1 MGRQRRDHG
10 FVGIGLYRNGD
21 QRRLCAN
28 TRQRLAEHPEMAL
41 DGGGGIAVEGRAHR
55 LRQFRERYVFGME
68 KAVAVI
74 EMVHLVLSP
83 AGAGRNGRRGA
94 AATWAGG
101 RSPGPE
107 LPAAAAWSFPRKSAA
122 PSLRPEGV
130 APRLRAA
137 AGRALRSEEH
147 TSELQSLM

>member
-1 MGRQRRDHG
+1 
-10 FVGIGLYRNGD
+10 
-21 QRRLCAN
+21 
-28 TRQRLAEHPEMAL
+28 
-41 DGGGGIAVEGRAHR
+41 
-55 LRQFRERYVFGME
+55 
-68 KAVAVI
+68 
-74 EMVHLVLSP
+74 MVHLVLSP

-137 AGRALRSEEH
+137 AGRALRHIRQASPQAPQPEASETASALLPLLFRLGDACAHLVGCGAAMALAARSEAH
-147 TSELQSLM
+147 TSELQSLLRQPYAVFCLK